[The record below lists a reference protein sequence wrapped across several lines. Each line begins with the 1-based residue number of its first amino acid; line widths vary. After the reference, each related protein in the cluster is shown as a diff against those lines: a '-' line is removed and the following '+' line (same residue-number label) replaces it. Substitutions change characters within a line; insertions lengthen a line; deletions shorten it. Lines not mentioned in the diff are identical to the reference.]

1 MTEKIKFN
9 NNNGQSLAALLELP
23 TEKPLGFAVF
33 AHCFTCNKNLT
44 AVRNIGKAL
53 NSKGIA
59 VLRFDFTG
67 LGESEGDFEDTNFSS
82 NIDDLISAASFLEKN
97 YEAPSILIG
106 HSLGGAAVLFAKQ
119 HIPTVKAIV
128 TIGAPSNP
136 SHVSHLFNDS
146 IPEIIENGI
155 AELTIGG
162 RPFKIKEQFLKDIK
176 SKKIEDTIANLRI
189 PLLIF
194 HSPIDTTVG
203 ITNAAKIY
211 KTAKHPKSFI
221 SLDKA
226 DHLLS
231 NRDDSEFVGL
241 MIAAWC
247 KRYLENDL
255 ISK

>member
-1 MTEKIKFN
+1 MIRDKVKFKN
-9 NNNGQSLAALLELP
+9 NQGQLLAALLELP
-23 TEKPLGFAVF
+23 ESKPLGYAIF

-44 AVRNIGKAL
+44 AVRNIGRAL

-82 NIDDLISAASFLEKN
+82 NVDDLISAAAFLRGN

-106 HSLGGAAVLFAKQ
+106 HSLGGAAVLFAKK
-119 HIPTVKAIV
+119 HLPNVKAIV

-136 SHVSHLFNDS
+136 EHVSHLLSDS
-146 IPEIIENGI
+146 VEEILENGEALI
-155 AELTIGG
+155 SIGG
-162 RPFKIKEQFLKDIK
+162 RPFKIKEQFLLDIK
-176 SKKIEDTIANLRI
+176 SKKIDAAVASLNV

-194 HSPIDTTVG
+194 HSPIDTTVE
-203 ITNAAKIY
+203 IENAARIY
-211 KTAKHPKSFI
+211 KMARHPKSFI

-231 NRDDSEFVGL
+231 NKDDSEFVGL
-241 MIAAWC
+241 MIAAWS
-247 KRYLENDL
+247 KRYLINN
-255 ISK
+255 I